1 MKRKLERPADDDDTL
16 KDGLQLKK
24 SNSPKYSKS
33 SGSHLTSH
41 VANSSKA
48 IETSEEAKGNL
59 ETFDQKSYAKDI
71 AQTATDINSVNKSKQ
86 ESLER
91 ADISLSQSLPMIANP
106 NQDVESSENAT
117 VTEEEHEVANENVE
131 RDFSLLCGAA
141 GSQEKQ
147 VDKTDDGQLDNN
159 HYKRTSKTKHRVDML
174 SHDSHKEKSRKK
186 HHKDAKF
193 EGERIP
199 HLVKQKRYRKEGSEE
214 KELDPKKNDDYVLE
228 KLFKK
233 TGNFCYLICATV
245 TGYLNRCVQSLQ
257 MRKSSLSSLL
267 LS

>member
-1 MKRKLERPADDDDTL
+1 M
-16 KDGLQLKK
+16 
-24 SNSPKYSKS
+24 
-33 SGSHLTSH
+33 
-41 VANSSKA
+41 ANSSKA
-48 IETSEEAKGNL
+48 IETNKEAKGNL
-59 ETFDQKSYAKDI
+59 ETFDQKNYAEDI
-71 AQTATDINSVNKSKQ
+71 AQTATNINSVNKSKQ

-91 ADISLSQSLPMIANP
+91 ADISLSQSLPGDAEP
-106 NQDVESSENAT
+106 SENAT
-117 VTEEEHEVANENVE
+117 VTEEEHEVANENAE
-131 RDFSLLCGAA
+131 GDFSLLCSAA
-141 GSQEKQ
+141 GCQEKQ
-147 VDKTDDGQLDNN
+147 IGKTEDGQLDNN
-159 HYKRTSKTKHRVDML
+159 HYKCTSKTKHRVDML
-174 SHDSHKEKSRKK
+174 SHDSHKEKSKKK

-199 HLVKQKRYRKEGSEE
+199 HLVKQKRYRKEDSEE

-267 LS
+267 LSGHVKMFIVEITQVGVC